1 MDKFKQSWK
10 KITLGIVADRD
21 EREEQIMNSKLATLF
36 LASYWLILLLTLIS
50 FVFDAYKH
58 TFSTGTFLFLVLVL
72 IESLAIMF
80 SLKNAGV
87 DKEVVYSK
95 TEYKVMLKKL
105 KLQSVIASIL
115 FVGLAFLLNIFLQF
129 IGQTHVILAN
139 LDIFGWLIGGIFFGV
154 LIYFLGKSKIK
165 IEQ

>member
-1 MDKFKQSWK
+1 
-10 KITLGIVADRD
+10 
-21 EREEQIMNSKLATLF
+21 
-36 LASYWLILLLTLIS
+36 
-50 FVFDAYKH
+50 
-58 TFSTGTFLFLVLVL
+58 
-72 IESLAIMF
+72 MF